1 MVGKT
6 SYPTLA
12 VSITKNLHKMTT
24 PNKLHRLNVTFLSVL
39 KSKSGRVISR
49 RETDSSYFFEG
60 KTKKECIN
68 KAKKSCRYGANYS
81 TNWEIVYAD

>member
-68 KAKKSCRYGANYS
+68 KAKRDSRYSSSYAK
-81 TNWEIVYAD
+81 NWELVDAD

>member
-1 MVGKT
+1 
-6 SYPTLA
+6 
-12 VSITKNLHKMTT
+12 MTT

-68 KAKKSCRYGANYS
+68 KAKRDSRYSSSYAK
-81 TNWEIVYAD
+81 NWELVEAD

>member
-68 KAKKSCRYGANYS
+68 KAKRDSRYSSSYAK
-81 TNWEIVYAD
+81 NWELVEAD

>member
-1 MVGKT
+1 LVGKT

-68 KAKKSCRYGANYS
+68 KAKRDSRYSSSYAK
-81 TNWEIVYAD
+81 NWELVEAD